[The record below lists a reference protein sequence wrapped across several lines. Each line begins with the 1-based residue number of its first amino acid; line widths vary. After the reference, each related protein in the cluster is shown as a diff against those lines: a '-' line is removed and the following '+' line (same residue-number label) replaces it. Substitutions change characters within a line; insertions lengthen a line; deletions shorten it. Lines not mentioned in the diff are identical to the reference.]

1 MAKEIPLSK
10 RLAVVKLYLEG
21 LPYDDIAKKTG
32 VAKGS
37 VAAIVEALRAGEF
50 PQFEHVT
57 DMVNGLRELT
67 VGLRKAGTTIT
78 EAASLFIL
86 LKKLIGLGVEPP
98 HLESWVKM
106 CRAVPEEEFSRS
118 QIIRAATKLA
128 KLE

>member
-1 MAKEIPLSK
+1 MTKEIAQSK
-10 RLAVVKLYLEG
+10 RLEVLKLYFEG

-37 VAAIVEALRAGEF
+37 VAAIVKALRAGEF

-57 DMVNGLRELT
+57 DMVNELRELT
-67 VGLRKAGTTIT
+67 VGLRKAGITIT

-98 HLESWVKM
+98 HLES
-106 CRAVPEEEFSRS
+106 
-118 QIIRAATKLA
+118 
-128 KLE
+128 